1 MAGVVWPTT
10 VTLKTGTGPSCA
22 GVLDCGP
29 GPGRVCAS
37 AALATNPPA
46 RNNAVV
52 RLDMERVSATSGPAW
67 ADRDDD
73 QIETLRAIRY
83 ASRLPSRRSITV
95 FERQP
100 SDLPRQ
106 HHTGERR

>member
-29 GPGRVCAS
+29 GLGRVCAS

-52 RLDMERVSATSGPAW
+52 RLDMERVAATSGPA
-67 ADRDDD
+67 AANTFDDRGAVL
-73 QIETLRAIRY
+73 QRHPAEITMSCGGAITL
-83 ASRLPSRRSITV
+83 
-95 FERQP
+95 FERAA
-100 SDLPRQ
+100 SDLPVARA
-106 HHTGERR
+106 GR